1 MDLLDIAVK
10 TLGNKIGNSG
20 ANSDLV
26 KGVVG
31 KLIGS
36 GNSLDL
42 AGLVDGLDKEGLRSV
57 AESWLGD
64 GENDEISTDQVK
76 QVLGGNQIA
85 EAAQA
90 LDTDEG
96 SLLEGLKDLLPEMVD
111 KSSAGGSLLDSVGGL
126 GGLAKKFL

>member
-10 TLGNKIGNSG
+10 TLGKKIGDGG
-20 ANSDLV
+20 ANADLL

-36 GNSLDL
+36 GNNLDL
-42 AGLVDGLDKEGLRSV
+42 AGLVDGLKEKGLSNV

-64 GENDEISTDQVK
+64 GDNQEISTDQVK
-76 QVLGGNQIA
+76 QLLGGDQVA
-85 EAAQA
+85 EAARELQ
-90 LDTDEG
+90 TDED
-96 SLLEGLKDLLPEMVD
+96 SLLDGLKDLLPEMVD
-111 KSSAGGSLLDSVGGL
+111 KSSVGGSLLDSVGGL